1 MANVS
6 ITKRSVFNSTTSVQY
21 GTVCKQ
27 LIDLLVQDTNLILKG
42 VITNTTSTYSVEYY
56 VSSDTNSW
64 IRFYNTT
71 YYLYFQV
78 YYKNSATTSTVYSN
92 ISKLLCYMNQSTGGE
107 TSFYS
112 INVNNKLCGI
122 IHNLSGGDYGLLWS
136 SMTDISTEIEYS
148 IYTLLDLST
157 SGNLS
162 SIAWHFAEF
171 SSHSFPA
178 LGAQYLG
185 DNATRPINMP
195 YLNPYRLYYNNIFG
209 YIGDMNDEIYG
220 IKFRPEN
227 TSFVVSL
234 PLGLEFTLGNQ
245 QYISLGNDS
254 LTIKKDN
261 I

>member
-27 LIDLLVQDTNLILKG
+27 LIDLLVQDTNLILKS
-42 VITNTTSTYSVEYY
+42 VITNTTATYSVEYY

-64 IRFYNTT
+64 IRFYNSSYQLHYT
-71 YYLYFQV
+71 V
-78 YYKNSATTSTVYSN
+78 YYKNSATTSVSGINYQFKN
-92 ISKLLCYMNQSTGGE
+92 INRDTGGE
-107 TSFYS
+107 TYFYS
-112 INVNNKLCGI
+112 INVGNKLCGI
-122 IHNLSGGDYGLLWS
+122 IPSFSNYEYGLLWS
-136 SMTDISTEIEYS
+136 SMTDISTTVEYS
-148 IYTLLDLST
+148 IYTRVYTES
-157 SGNLS
+157 NLVTG
-162 SIAWHFAEF
+162 IAWHFAEF

-185 DNATRPINMP
+185 DSATRPINMP
-195 YLNPYRLYYNNIFG
+195 YLNPYRLYYNNIYG

-220 IKFRPEN
+220 MKFRLEN
-227 TSFVVSL
+227 TSFAISL
-234 PLGLEFTLGNQ
+234 PMGLEFTLGNQ
-245 QYISLGNDS
+245 QYVSLGNDS

>member
-6 ITKRSVFNSTTSVQY
+6 ITKRSVFNSTTAIQY

-64 IRFYNTT
+64 IRFYNST
-71 YYLYFQV
+71 YNVYFQV
-78 YYKNSATTSTVYSN
+78 YYKNSATTAVVFSN
-92 ISKLLCYMNQSTGGE
+92 MSQVLCIINQSAGGE
-107 TSFYS
+107 TYFYS
-112 INVNNKLCGI
+112 INANNKLCGVTR
-122 IHNLSGGDYGLLWS
+122 NLSGGHYGLLWS
-136 SMTDISTEIEYS
+136 SITDISTEVEYS
-148 IYTLLDLST
+148 IYTLLDLT
-157 SGNLS
+157 SSANLS
-162 SIAWHFAEF
+162 NITWRFAEF

-178 LGAQYLG
+178 LSIQYLG
-185 DNATRPINMP
+185 DSATQPINMP
-195 YLNPYRLYYNNIFG
+195 YLNPYRLYYNNIYG